1 MPRGRGASRYG
12 PGGGRD
18 WGERPSVDGPTPLLR
33 QGGYPGHE
41 VLAVD
46 VVHEDAAALQALHHH
61 MVEGIRGIQ
70 AGLARHDRAD
80 ATRSVQIMQHPR
92 LFG

>member
-61 MVEGIRGIQ
+61 MVEGIRG
-70 AGLARHDRAD
+70 ASKRAWRGMIER
-80 ATRSVQIMQHPR
+80 TLPEVYR
-92 LFG
+92 